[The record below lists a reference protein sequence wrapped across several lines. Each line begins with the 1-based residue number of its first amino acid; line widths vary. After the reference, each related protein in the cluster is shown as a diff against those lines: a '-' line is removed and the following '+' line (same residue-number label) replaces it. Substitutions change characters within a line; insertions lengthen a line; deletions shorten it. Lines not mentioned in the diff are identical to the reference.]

1 MLCHEN
7 MYFRHHVL
15 NRMLIEPKVSVIV
28 PVYNREKYLRQCV
41 DSIRAQTLEDI
52 EIILVDDGSTDNS
65 SIICDEYAEQ
75 DARVRVVHKKNAG
88 MGAAYN
94 TGMSVARGRYIS
106 FIESDDFI
114 DKTFLYDLY
123 AHSNDG
129 QYDIVKSL
137 FKTLEETGITK
148 KHRYIPMAQIGIA
161 LGRYQCSGLIQGH
174 VSHWSAIYRREYL
187 TKNEI
192 TFNETPGAHSQDFGF
207 AILNFAFAEKVFV
220 VDKTSI
226 TYRMSSGNHQPE
238 DLNNNILDE
247 CELTIKRLLG
257 SNLSINFWDIIS
269 RRIIPRLNV
278 CYTETADKEQKQRI
292 RRLLESMNKKRAT
305 KSGADMEEGERDEI
319 LRSKIFFGLFEIRDS
334 ISKREYLFMRIP
346 CLSRIRTDKKSETR
360 IFGISIYK
368 QRVNELTNTI
378 FLFGIPIIRER
389 SNALPKF
396 SESIKSKCVVGK
408 GNSRQKSSI
417 NEYCYGKEEEINAR
431 LEDLK
436 EFLYDAQYLALKV
449 YAQHSR
455 VLPPYKDIYQGK
467 SIVICGSGPTLNF
480 YRQIPNAVHIGL
492 NRSFECD
499 CLKLDYIFSWDFGN
513 MRKDDPSYW
522 EKLKSYRAKKVV
534 GLFLN
539 DDAPHLSQTR
549 MKELDA
555 LALYSSARHGI
566 LHNRWEM
573 KIHRDIEVYPL
584 MDFCSVAFG
593 AFHFALYTNPCKI
606 FLVGIDNS
614 LDGYFTSAHQQRF
627 LEVDLIKNGWLKVKR
642 FISIHY
648 PDTEVISINPVG
660 LKGIFKDVYTK
671 EYVEKHPE
679 ISSPEILEY

>member
-1 MLCHEN
+1 M
-7 MYFRHHVL
+7 F
-15 NRMLIEPKVSVIV
+15 IEPKVSVIV

-41 DSIRAQTLEDI
+41 DSICAQTLKDI

-65 SIICDEYAEQ
+65 SIICNAYAEQ

-94 TGMSVARGRYIS
+94 TGMSVARGKYIS
-106 FIESDDFI
+106 FIESDDFA
-114 DKTFLYDLY
+114 DKTFLHDLY

-148 KHRYIPMAQIGIA
+148 KHRYIPMAQIGIV

-220 VDKTSI
+220 IDKTSI
-226 TYRMSSGNHQPE
+226 TYRISSGNHQTE

-247 CELTIKRLLG
+247 CELTIKKLL
-257 SNLSINFWDIIS
+257 SRNLSVNFWDVIF

-292 RRLLESMNKKRAT
+292 RRLLEIMNRKRAT
-305 KSGADMEEGERDEI
+305 GFGTNMEEGERDEL
-319 LRSKIFFGLFEIRDS
+319 LRSKGFFGLFETRDS

-346 CLSRIRTDKKSETR
+346 CLSRIRTDRKRETR

-368 QRVNELTNTI
+368 QRVDELTNTI

-389 SNALPKF
+389 TYPLSKY
-396 SESIKSKCVVGK
+396 SESIKSKCIVK
-408 GNSRQKSSI
+408 
-417 NEYCYGKEEEINAR
+417 KETTPKISAK

-436 EFLYDAQYLALKV
+436 EFLYEAQYLALKV

-513 MRKDDPSYW
+513 MQKDDPSFW
-522 EKLKSYRAKKVV
+522 EKLKSYKAKKIV

-549 MKELDA
+549 IKELDA

-593 AFHFALYTNPCKI
+593 AFHFALYTNPSKI

-614 LDGYFTSAHQQRF
+614 LNGYFTSAHQQRF

-660 LKGIFKDVYTK
+660 LKGIFKDVYTR

-679 ISSPEILEY
+679 ISSAEILEY